1 MSFLWVVSRWYNIKE
16 VVIAEKCQVF
26 FQTIGLR
33 NFSYAFYHFRKIWF
47 FTIHKFELSLIRPR
61 LRVSQYFRLFD
72 SSSFWP
78 LGHLI
83 FSSWILYSVVFHWW
97 TFAVLVTTIVGGG
110 ETITVRSKGNRCA
123 KSTIIVTHSVRI
135 VRLRVK

>member
-47 FTIHKFELSLIRPR
+47 FTIHTFELSLIRPR
-61 LRVSQYFRLFD
+61 LVSLNTLNYLIVLASDHWVIWFSPLEYCTPLFFTDELSQFWWLLLSVVGRQSLFEVRAIDVLNPRLLWHIQFALFD
-72 SSSFWP
+72 
-78 LGHLI
+78 
-83 FSSWILYSVVFHWW
+83 
-97 TFAVLVTTIVGGG
+97 
-110 ETITVRSKGNRCA
+110 
-123 KSTIIVTHSVRI
+123 
-135 VRLRVK
+135 